1 MAKADIE
8 PSEPEEQ
15 YELVPYKEIQ
25 DLKHELAKL
34 KEIPIPTTKRLQV
47 SIDDLALKIDRL
59 TAIFE
64 EAGHEIKTEE
74 GGLTFQEKMK
84 PLFEKMNKVLEQN
97 SEIAKGIVAV
107 ADLVNEM
114 KSGPGASA
122 PAPANMPGPATITPA
137 PPAFPVPPK
146 PGMIAPPPLPRPAGA
161 PLPPPPAP
169 PKRKGGFF

>member
-1 MAKADIE
+1 MAAKADIE

-114 KSGPGASA
+114 KSGGAPAPPPAKIASA
-122 PAPANMPGPATITPA
+122 PPV
-137 PPAFPVPPK
+137 FPVPPK
-146 PGMIAPPPLPRPAGA
+146 PGTIAPPPLPRPAGA

-169 PKRKGGFF
+169 PKRRGGFF

>member
-1 MAKADIE
+1 MAAKARDIE
-8 PSEPEEQ
+8 HSESEDQ

-25 DLKHELAKL
+25 DLKHELSKL
-34 KEIPIPTTKRLQV
+34 KEIPIPTTKKLQV
-47 SIDDLALKIDRL
+47 SIDELAMKLDRL

-114 KSGPGASA
+114 KSGSMA
-122 PAPANMPGPATITPA
+122 
-137 PPAFPVPPK
+137 
-146 PGMIAPPPLPRPAGA
+146 PPLPEEPKEEKRKPTFPLPGKPGVITPPPRPPPGA

-169 PKRKGGFF
+169 KRRTGFF